1 MTSKVASKPAQRPKN
16 KLKLIQ
22 NQENGNSSN
31 LQSESS
37 TRARIRHAAATS
49 SSTRPDAGVK
59 PKTLWNSWMSESVRQ
74 TDRENWLVG
83 SFKSAWRQ
91 HWQESE
97 REPSTE
103 KIRDSGNI
111 VQVSLLFQ
119 MQDLDDQLTD
129 HVDNCKQWTS
139 KLNGQRGENERVE
152 ALSFLR
158 PRKCWK
164 HSTKCFYPFRILF
177 SNDFRF

>member
-1 MTSKVASKPAQRPKN
+1 METAAIFNQSLLLGRGSGMLLPLRVAQDQTLVSN
-16 KLKLIQ
+16 LKLY
-22 NQENGNSSN
+22 GTLGWVS
-31 LQSESS
+31 QS
-37 TRARIRHAAATS
+37 
-49 SSTRPDAGVK
+49 D
-59 PKTLWNSWMSESVRQ
+59 RQ
-74 TDRENWLVG
+74 RELVG